1 MVAHFETVD
10 ERVHMAVLKSFEH
23 VNFPCR
29 TVQIPASGRLLSPKK
44 YYLRLHNIVA
54 APISQDWLG
63 ILKIGLDVQ
72 KGLEFS

>member
-1 MVAHFETVD
+1 MKGCFDRQTSD
-10 ERVHMAVLKSFEH
+10 FLW
-23 VNFPCR
+23 
-29 TVQIPASGRLLSPKK
+29 K

-54 APISQDWLG
+54 AAISQDWLG

>member
-1 MVAHFETVD
+1 
-10 ERVHMAVLKSFEH
+10 MAPYTEDGSAV
-23 VNFPCR
+23 V
-29 TVQIPASGRLLSPKK
+29 

-54 APISQDWLG
+54 AAISQDWLG

>member
-1 MVAHFETVD
+1 MRKLLIFWIK
-10 ERVHMAVLKSFEH
+10 LKIF
-23 VNFPCR
+23 
-29 TVQIPASGRLLSPKK
+29 RLILAENLPR

-72 KGLEFS
+72 KGLELS